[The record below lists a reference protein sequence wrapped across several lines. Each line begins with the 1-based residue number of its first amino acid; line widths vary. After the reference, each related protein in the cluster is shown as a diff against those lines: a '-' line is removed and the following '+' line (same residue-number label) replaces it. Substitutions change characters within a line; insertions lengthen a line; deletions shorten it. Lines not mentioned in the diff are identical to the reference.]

1 MSKLVE
7 IKPDEFKQIF
17 CTIDDE
23 ECYGKS
29 CTNCEAAIL
38 SKKGE
43 REWQEAHQ

>member
-1 MSKLVE
+1 MSESVE

-29 CTNCEAAIL
+29 CTDCVAAIE

-43 REWQEAHQ
+43 REYNE